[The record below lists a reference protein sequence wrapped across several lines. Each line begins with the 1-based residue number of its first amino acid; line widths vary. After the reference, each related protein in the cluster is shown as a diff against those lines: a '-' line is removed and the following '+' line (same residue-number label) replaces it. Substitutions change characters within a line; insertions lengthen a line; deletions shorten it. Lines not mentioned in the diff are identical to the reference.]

1 MKCMYCG
8 CMDSKVIDSRLN
20 EDGTSIRRRRECVNC
35 GKRFTTYET
44 VEHTPIMVV
53 KNGGNRQAFDA
64 SKIKN
69 GIVKSC
75 EKRPVSMYEIEKL
88 VSNIEKQIYNSLEQE
103 ITSKQ
108 IGDMV
113 MEGLKNI
120 DDVAYVRFAS
130 VHKHFKDINTLLQEI
145 EELLGGKNQ
154 EIREKLL
161 DEKKKK

>member
-53 KNGGNRQAFDA
+53 KNGGNRQAFDV

-88 VSNIEKQIYNSLEQE
+88 VSDIEKQIYNSLEQE

-145 EELLGGKNQ
+145 EDLLGEKNQ

-161 DEKKKK
+161 DESKKR